1 MSKSKSPKKDS
12 APAYEADPEMKERA
26 KQALASRSKKQQSFF
41 DQYAY
46 HLVFGILAVV
56 MLGALIH
63 SFWKSGPNVQTTD
76 VNDDSYIAERNG
88 MGSSFEVGRASMFD
102 GYKLFDVKNVLNTQA
117 SNKQQ
122 LYLCN
127 NGNKDTIVP

>member
-1 MSKSKSPKKDS
+1 M
-12 APAYEADPEMKERA
+12 
-26 KQALASRSKKQQSFF
+26 
-41 DQYAY
+41 
-46 HLVFGILAVV
+46 VFGILAVV

-76 VNDDSYIAERNG
+76 VNDDSYIAQING
-88 MGSSFEVGRASMFD
+88 MGSSFEVGRVTLFD
-102 GYKLFDVKNVLNTQA
+102 HYKLIDVKNVLNAQA

-127 NGNKDTIVP
+127 QGNKDTIVPDTYNFRE

>member
-12 APAYEADPEMKERA
+12 ASPYEADPEMKERA
-26 KQALASRSKKQQSFF
+26 RQALASRSKKQQSFF

-46 HLVFGILAVV
+46 HVVFGVLAVV

-76 VNDDSYIAERNG
+76 VNDDSYIA
-88 MGSSFEVGRASMFD
+88 
-102 GYKLFDVKNVLNTQA
+102 
-117 SNKQQ
+117 
-122 LYLCN
+122 
-127 NGNKDTIVP
+127 